1 MQWKDIFD
9 RKSIA
14 IPKNEME
21 FRNAM
26 NDKSMPIK
34 CMSDEIKT
42 ILGWDDDDLEEECP
56 DKNSKIDKF
65 LKLFDVIYPESDEQK
80 TTSET
85 IPDSKESRVFTTAQS
100 ENTDIA
106 DTEQLTLEEAQDFL
120 DEHRGKLKKDVDGKM
135 QFKAPTIYE
144 GMSVTVN
151 SNFKIK
157 CAIENI
163 SHNYGQ

>member
-1 MQWKDIFD
+1 M
-9 RKSIA
+9 
-14 IPKNEME
+14 
-21 FRNAM
+21 
-26 NDKSMPIK
+26 
-34 CMSDEIKT
+34 
-42 ILGWDDDDLEEECP
+42 
-56 DKNSKIDKF
+56 
-65 LKLFDVIYPESDEQK
+65 IYPESDEQK

-163 SHNYGQ
+163 SYNNVLIMDNDLENVIAIGKIVTKEKMHLVVIQKKY

>member
-1 MQWKDIFD
+1 M
-9 RKSIA
+9 
-14 IPKNEME
+14 
-21 FRNAM
+21 
-26 NDKSMPIK
+26 
-34 CMSDEIKT
+34 
-42 ILGWDDDDLEEECP
+42 
-56 DKNSKIDKF
+56 
-65 LKLFDVIYPESDEQK
+65 IYPESDEQK

-163 SHNYGQ
+163 SYNNVLIMDNDLENVIAIGKIVTKEKMHLVVIQKKILIFPHFRIKHSSTSAY

>member
-42 ILGWDDDDLEEECP
+42 VLG
-56 DKNSKIDKF
+56 
-65 LKLFDVIYPESDEQK
+65 
-80 TTSET
+80 
-85 IPDSKESRVFTTAQS
+85 
-100 ENTDIA
+100 
-106 DTEQLTLEEAQDFL
+106 
-120 DEHRGKLKKDVDGKM
+120 
-135 QFKAPTIYE
+135 
-144 GMSVTVN
+144 
-151 SNFKIK
+151 
-157 CAIENI
+157 
-163 SHNYGQ
+163 